1 MDYWFFLYIFIAVGV
16 CLGGVVFLIQSH
28 RTLGGL
34 LFLVGAILIFTFY
47 GLRWFSGNVLRASK
61 FNSTTWPPVIN
72 LCPDF
77 LSLYPRME
85 GGKKVMY
92 CVDLIGVS
100 KGSGGIK
107 KFIDPSN
114 QTDNKYMFN
123 LFQDKKGSD
132 RLNALCQECKNKDVT
147 WEGVYDGVSC
157 QNPSFVPRTDGG
169 KDSTEEK
176 TC

>member
-61 FNSTTWPPVIN
+61 FNSTSWPPVIN

-77 LSLYPRME
+77 LSLYST
-85 GGKKVMY
+85 KQNSKDVMV

-100 KGSGGIK
+100 KSSNGIK

-114 QTDNKYMFN
+114 VLNKDYTFN
-123 LFQDKKGSD
+123 LSQDKKGSA
-132 RLNALCQECKNKDVT
+132 RLNALCQECKDKGVT
-147 WEGVYDGVSC
+147 WEGIYDGVSC
-157 QNPSFVPRTDGG
+157 QSPSFVPRTDGV
-169 KDSTEEK
+169 KESTAEK

>member
-1 MDYWFFLYIFIAVGV
+1 MF
-16 CLGGVVFLIQSH
+16 
-28 RTLGGL
+28 
-34 LFLVGAILIFTFY
+34 
-47 GLRWFSGNVLRASK
+47 
-61 FNSTTWPPVIN
+61 
-72 LCPDF
+72 
-77 LSLYPRME
+77 
-85 GGKKVMY
+85 
-92 CVDLIGVS
+92 CVDLIGGS
-100 KGSGGIK
+100 KGSGGIE
-107 KFIDPSN
+107 KFIDPRN

-132 RLNALCQECKNKDVT
+132 RLNALCQECKNKGVT